1 MAEEFKV
8 EIIKRETIK
17 PSSLTP
23 SHLKT
28 YKLSLL
34 DQLTPALYVNI
45 VFFYPK
51 NEITSEQR
59 SHQLKKLLSESLTLP
74 FSQQNRIKAS
84 DQDFLSQL
92 QCFMSYNFYI

>member
-17 PSSLTP
+17 PSSPTP

-34 DQLTPALYVNI
+34 DQLTPVVYVNI

-51 NEITSEQR
+51 NEITFEQK
-59 SHQLKKLLSESLTLP
+59 SHQLKKSLSKSLTRFYALAG
-74 FSQQNRIKAS
+74 RII
-84 DQDFLSQL
+84 
-92 QCFMSYNFYI
+92 NN